1 MRRAGLSYRGKL
13 RLRPT
18 SPSSLRDATSPCR
31 GGFGSPRKVN
41 GFARGSPTRGAG
53 AKRLRGC
60 TKTGLPSVARPA
72 LLRHIGP
79 QASSGKLP
87 GLPKPLPLGE
97 VALRSNDGE
106 GKPVSPSSISTT
118 YDENMNKNPKKPYRS
133 RFRSAIIFYACY
145 KNLK

>member
-53 AKRLRGC
+53 AQRLRGC
-60 TKTGLPSVARPA
+60 TKMGLPSVARPA

-79 QASSGKLP
+79 WVSSGKLP
-87 GLPKPLPLGE
+87 GLPKALPLGE
-97 VALRSNDGE
+97 LSPKVTERARKPALCAGAE
-106 GKPVSPSSISTT
+106 GAEVRLITKI
-118 YDENMNKNPKKPYRS
+118 
-133 RFRSAIIFYACY
+133 
-145 KNLK
+145 